1 MSSKWLT
8 ATGLGLAVVLL
19 LAVNI
24 FSNAVFTSMRAD
36 LTEGKLYTLTEGTKS
51 MLGGLAEPVRLRL
64 FLSEQLATRLPRI
77 NSYAKRVRE
86 LLGEYERTAGGKLAV
101 EVIDP
106 EPFSPDEDRAVGYG
120 LRGIPLDEESTF
132 YFGLVATGST
142 DEEKTI
148 AYLTIDREEFLEYDL
163 SRLIYQVANPKQK
176 VVGLMSS
183 LPMTGADPRAA
194 MMGRRPQEWMVLEQM
209 RQLFDVR
216 TLDNNIS
223 EIPADVD
230 VLMVV
235 HPKDLKEPTLYAI
248 DQFVLRG
255 GRALFFVDPHPE
267 ADQGPPSVTATT
279 TRAGR
284 GSEISKLFNAWG
296 IELVPGKVVG
306 DLQLATRVQF
316 EHEGRLV
323 MLDYPVWI
331 NLPPELYSRED
342 IVTASLIG
350 SLRLGTP
357 GHLLKKDGAGTQLA
371 PLMESTVN
379 ASLIGT
385 EKLGIFSDPQDT
397 VRDYKPDGK
406 RYVLAARVTGP
417 AISAFADG
425 APKGNESKAET
436 ESQKAAANEK
446 ATSGSEHLAKSK
458 QDINVIVIADSDLLQ
473 DAFWVQVQ
481 DFLGNRI
488 AIPNAANGALV
499 VNALDNLTG
508 SNDLISIRS
517 RGRFTRPFTRVNAL
531 RQEAELRF
539 RQKEQELI
547 NRLDE
552 TEKKLAELERSKQ
565 ESATV
570 VLSEAQ
576 QQEIARFRQEKIRIR
591 NELRDVRH
599 ELRKNIENLEGW
611 LKFANIGMM
620 PILIGIG
627 GVAVGAYQMRRRK
640 KGVRKSADTG

>member
-1 MSSKWLT
+1 
-8 ATGLGLAVVLL
+8 
-19 LAVNI
+19 
-24 FSNAVFTSMRAD
+24 
-36 LTEGKLYTLTEGTKS
+36 
-51 MLGGLAEPVRLRL
+51 MLFR
-64 FLSEQLATRLPRI
+64 
-77 NSYAKRVRE
+77 
-86 LLGEYERTAGGKLAV
+86 
-101 EVIDP
+101 
-106 EPFSPDEDRAVGYG
+106 
-120 LRGIPLDEESTF
+120 
-132 YFGLVATGST
+132 
-142 DEEKTI
+142 
-148 AYLTIDREEFLEYDL
+148 
-163 SRLIYQVANPKQK
+163 
-176 VVGLMSS
+176 
-183 LPMTGADPRAA
+183 
-194 MMGRRPQEWMVLEQM
+194 
-209 RQLFDVR
+209 
-216 TLDNNIS
+216 
-223 EIPADVD
+223 
-230 VLMVV
+230 
-235 HPKDLKEPTLYAI
+235 
-248 DQFVLRG
+248 
-255 GRALFFVDPHPE
+255 
-267 ADQGPPSVTATT
+267 
-279 TRAGR
+279 
-284 GSEISKLFNAWG
+284 
-296 IELVPGKVVG
+296 
-306 DLQLATRVQF
+306 
-316 EHEGRLV
+316 
-323 MLDYPVWI
+323 
-331 NLPPELYSRED
+331 
-342 IVTASLIG
+342 
-350 SLRLGTP
+350 
-357 GHLLKKDGAGTQLA
+357 
-371 PLMESTVN
+371 STVN

-565 ESATV
+565 KSATV

>member
-1 MSSKWLT
+1 M
-8 ATGLGLAVVLL
+8 
-19 LAVNI
+19 
-24 FSNAVFTSMRAD
+24 
-36 LTEGKLYTLTEGTKS
+36 
-51 MLGGLAEPVRLRL
+51 
-64 FLSEQLATRLPRI
+64 
-77 NSYAKRVRE
+77 
-86 LLGEYERTAGGKLAV
+86 
-101 EVIDP
+101 
-106 EPFSPDEDRAVGYG
+106 
-120 LRGIPLDEESTF
+120 
-132 YFGLVATGST
+132 
-142 DEEKTI
+142 
-148 AYLTIDREEFLEYDL
+148 
-163 SRLIYQVANPKQK
+163 
-176 VVGLMSS
+176 
-183 LPMTGADPRAA
+183 
-194 MMGRRPQEWMVLEQM
+194 
-209 RQLFDVR
+209 
-216 TLDNNIS
+216 
-223 EIPADVD
+223 
-230 VLMVV
+230 
-235 HPKDLKEPTLYAI
+235 
-248 DQFVLRG
+248 
-255 GRALFFVDPHPE
+255 
-267 ADQGPPSVTATT
+267 
-279 TRAGR
+279 
-284 GSEISKLFNAWG
+284 
-296 IELVPGKVVG
+296 
-306 DLQLATRVQF
+306 
-316 EHEGRLV
+316 
-323 MLDYPVWI
+323 
-331 NLPPELYSRED
+331 
-342 IVTASLIG
+342 
-350 SLRLGTP
+350 
-357 GHLLKKDGAGTQLA
+357 
-371 PLMESTVN
+371 
-379 ASLIGT
+379 
-385 EKLGIFSDPQDT
+385 
-397 VRDYKPDGK
+397 
-406 RYVLAARVTGP
+406 LAARVTGP

-446 ATSGSEHLAKSK
+446 AASGPEHLAKSK

-627 GVAVGAYQMRRRK
+627 GVAVGAFQMRRRK